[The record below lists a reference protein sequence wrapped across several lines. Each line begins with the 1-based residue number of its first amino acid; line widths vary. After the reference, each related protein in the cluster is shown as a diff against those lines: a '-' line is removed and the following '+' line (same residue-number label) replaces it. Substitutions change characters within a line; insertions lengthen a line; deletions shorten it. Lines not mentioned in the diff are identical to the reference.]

1 MRSNYVTDRS
11 CWQCGRGY
19 VHCRPPRP
27 ATGTNL
33 NCAVLWEGRWHAM
46 ADQRLLPMRRKTVSD
61 RKAVCAREAYRRRAR
76 HGMAGITACM
86 SPVIRVP
93 GVAVALSCRS
103 QTTVDEFVHRSTY
116 VR

>member
-46 ADQRLLPMRRKTVSD
+46 ADQRLLPRRRKTVSD

-76 HGMAGITACM
+76 HGWDHCLHVASDQGTRCSGGAI
-86 SPVIRVP
+86 VP
-93 GVAVALSCRS
+93 
-103 QTTVDEFVHRSTY
+103 
-116 VR
+116 